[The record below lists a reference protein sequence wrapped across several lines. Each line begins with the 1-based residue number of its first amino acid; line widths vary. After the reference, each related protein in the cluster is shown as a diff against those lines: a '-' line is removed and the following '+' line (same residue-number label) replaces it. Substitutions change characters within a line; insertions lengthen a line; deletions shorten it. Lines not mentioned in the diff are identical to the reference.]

1 MPVILDTETSQTL
14 RKSYRKTGNPPIV
27 EANVSLNTTSNQYSV
42 QIRLNGATGVAEVAQ
57 VLRAIVNKIEAD
69 FPA

>member
-1 MPVILDTETSQTL
+1 MPISLSTDTSQVL
-14 RKSYRKTGNPPIV
+14 RKTYRKTEELPTV
-27 EANVSLNTTSNQYSV
+27 EASVSLNTVTNQYAV